1 MLLCNQDEY
10 ILPRSILLI
19 QHKYANAFYSGLKHY
34 SGKYNISGKKR
45 LASITNPAVKDSH
58 TVHNTGAV
66 DKYFKKLLSIIKRFY
81 FKVKSSLSRRY
92 CNLASISD

>member
-1 MLLCNQDEY
+1 MVPHSTLLFNY
-10 ILPRSILLI
+10 KHVHPLYR
-19 QHKYANAFYSGLKHY
+19 GLGCY

-66 DKYFKKLLSIIKRFY
+66 DKYFKKLLSIITSFY
-81 FKVKSSLSRRY
+81 FKVKGSLSRRY
-92 CNLASISD
+92 CNFASISN

>member
-1 MLLCNQDEY
+1 M
-10 ILPRSILLI
+10 IPRSTLLFNYK
-19 QHKYANAFYSGLKHY
+19 HAYTSYRNVLHY

-66 DKYFKKLLSIIKRFY
+66 DKYFKKLLSIIQSFY
-81 FKVKSSLSRRY
+81 CKVKISLSRRY